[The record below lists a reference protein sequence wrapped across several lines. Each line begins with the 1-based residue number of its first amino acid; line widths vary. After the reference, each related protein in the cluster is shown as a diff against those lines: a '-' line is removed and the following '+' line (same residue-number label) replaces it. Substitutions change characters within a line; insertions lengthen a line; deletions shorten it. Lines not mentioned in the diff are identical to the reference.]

1 MALTFRKLEVFVAV
15 AEDGNFRKAAE
26 RLGISQP
33 SVSSQIK
40 SMERYLGY
48 QLFNRHRG
56 ATCELSGEG
65 REFLGRAR
73 ELVVAQS
80 ALTSERRRA
89 VVHDGRR
96 VGVAPEVHGVVPPVR
111 RVRRAVPQIAETEQR
126 SSVA

>member
-48 QLFNRHRG
+48 QLFDRHRG
-56 ATCELSGEG
+56 ATSELSPEG
-65 REFLGRAR
+65 REFLSRAR
-73 ELVVAQS
+73 CGIQPFPPGRHACGPKIS
-80 ALTSERRRA
+80 NALP
-89 VVHDGRR
+89 GL
-96 VGVAPEVHGVVPPVR
+96 PPS
-111 RVRRAVPQIAETEQR
+111 Q
-126 SSVA
+126 

>member
-48 QLFNRHRG
+48 QLFECIVVRG
-56 ATCELSGEG
+56 TV
-65 REFLGRAR
+65 FIIPPNQHI
-73 ELVVAQS
+73 AQS
-80 ALTSERRRA
+80 QMT
-89 VVHDGRR
+89 
-96 VGVAPEVHGVVPPVR
+96 APKG
-111 RVRRAVPQIAETEQR
+111 
-126 SSVA
+126 